1 MTNKKKRLFISYA
14 NEEAIVAKKIEDILR
29 FIFDDKI
36 EIFSSAS
43 GLKAGQKWFKRITDE
58 AQKFDTLIVICSPFS
73 LSKMWLAFEAGAAWS
88 RDIDIIP
95 ICHSGTTRTQ
105 LPDPFRQ
112 YHSLEIRSKTFVEEF
127 ISAIATHFEFT
138 DLPSYDNEYI
148 AEGLKAAVYSVRDEV
163 KPIDVFVSTP
173 FSSFG
178 VDHEKKAFLIE
189 LREVLK
195 SLMTHSSLRNFH
207 YCLNTIEDFSLDQPH
222 FLASEISI
230 QKLRQ
235 SKKFL
240 MIVPYETLPSSC
252 FVEAGI
258 AIGLKIPSV
267 YFVRSRKCLPNLLRE
282 VGGVNRADVS
292 VDEFDSV
299 AEVAAKLRGF
309 GPQMWP
315 NIHG

>member
-1 MTNKKKRLFISYA
+1 
-14 NEEAIVAKKIEDILR
+14 
-29 FIFDDKI
+29 
-36 EIFSSAS
+36 
-43 GLKAGQKWFKRITDE
+43 
-58 AQKFDTLIVICSPFS
+58 
-73 LSKMWLAFEAGAAWS
+73 MWLAFEAGAAWS
-88 RDIDIIP
+88 RNIDIIP
-95 ICHSGTTRTQ
+95 ICHSGMTRAQ
-105 LPDPFRQ
+105 VPDPFRQ
-112 YHSLEIRSKTFVEEF
+112 YHSLGIRSKTFVEDF
-127 ISAIATHFEFT
+127 ISAIAAHFEFA
-138 DLPSYDNEYI
+138 DLPSFDDEHI
-148 AEGLKAAVYSVRDEV
+148 AEDLKTAVYSVRDEV

-222 FLASEISI
+222 FLAFAISI

-235 SKKFL
+235 SNKFL

-267 YFVRSRKCLPNLLRE
+267 YFVRSRKCFPNLLRE

-292 VDEFDSV
+292 VDEFSSL